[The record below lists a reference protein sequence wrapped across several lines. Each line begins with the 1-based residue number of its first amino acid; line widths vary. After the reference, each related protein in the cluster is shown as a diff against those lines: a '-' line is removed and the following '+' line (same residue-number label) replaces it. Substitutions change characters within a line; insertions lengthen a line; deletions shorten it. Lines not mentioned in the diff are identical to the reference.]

1 MQNGHNEPYSV
12 KYWCVGNEM
21 FGPWQLG
28 FMQLSHYT
36 IKHNLVAAAMW
47 KVDPTLILS
56 AVGDIDQINAAN
68 DPEQAKSGTTWSKGM
83 LQNCADSMSVI
94 SEHFYEGRVPWKT
107 DGRDDVLTH
116 ATKLKTTI
124 RHKADSHR
132 ALQASLPNLKGRI
145 VPIAMDEWNYW
156 HREYV
161 YGELGC
167 IYDQADALGVAEG
180 LHEYYRQSDIIHLAF
195 YAQTVNV
202 IGAIKTTKTTAEM
215 ETTGLV
221 LQLYREHFGQI
232 PLRLAG
238 DFGPLDVAAALTADG
253 RFLTVA
259 VVNPTAVAVE
269 LPLDLGTRRVVG
281 RATRWLIAAA
291 DEHAHN
297 TPGLP
302 RQVDLTHVDVLD
314 GSRPLAV
321 PALGIALFVLPLTT
335 P

>member
-1 MQNGHNEPYSV
+1 MSRGPSAAEKMIGDFAPKLV
-12 KYWCVGNEM
+12 ELTDRVL
-21 FGPWQLG
+21 FGDVWERQD
-28 FMQLSHYT
+28 LSKRDRSLIT
-36 IKHNLVAAAMW
+36 VAA
-47 KVDPTLILS
+47 LIAL
-56 AVGDIDQINAAN
+56 NR
-68 DPEQAKSGTTWSKGM
+68 PEQLRFHLDKALDNG
-83 LQNCADSMSVI
+83 
-94 SEHFYEGRVPWKT
+94 
-107 DGRDDVLTH
+107 
-116 ATKLKTTI
+116 LK
-124 RHKADSHR
+124 K
-132 ALQASLPNLKGRI
+132 
-145 VPIAMDEWNYW
+145 E
-156 HREYV
+156 
-161 YGELGC
+161 EL
-167 IYDQADALGVAEG
+167 IEA
-180 LHEYYRQSDIIHLAF
+180 ITHLAF

-269 LPLDLGTRRVVG
+269 LPLDLGTHRVVG

-302 RQVDLTHVDVLD
+302 RQVDLTHVDDLD